1 MAFTPNRKIALGA
14 TSYTAS
20 VCKFVA
26 LRYNTDVETGYEQP
40 FTDAANDGKS
50 FEVYPNPT
58 KDILNIN
65 AKGIGSSYKVQI
77 VDMTGAIVMTV
88 DNAKTVNTSTM
99 STGNYI
105 IKLIAD
111 GKAYVNRF
119 IKE

>member
-1 MAFTPNRKIALGA
+1 MGA
-14 TSYTAS
+14 TSYTDIG
-20 VCKFVA
+20 CKFTI

-40 FTDAANDGKS
+40 FTDADNNGQS

-77 VDMTGAIVMTV
+77 IDMTGAIVMTA
-88 DNAKTVNTSTM
+88 DNAKTVNTSTL

-105 IKLIAD
+105 IRLIAD
-111 GKAYVNRF
+111 GKTYVNRF
-119 IKE
+119 TKK